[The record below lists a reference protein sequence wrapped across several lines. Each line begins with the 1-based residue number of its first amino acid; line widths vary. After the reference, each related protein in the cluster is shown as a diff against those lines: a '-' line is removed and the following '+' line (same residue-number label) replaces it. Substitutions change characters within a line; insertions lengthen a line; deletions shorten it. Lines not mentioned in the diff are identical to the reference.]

1 MRHRSH
7 RKLKTRGRKLKSR
20 RRARQNRTR
29 KQRGGALIDS
39 VSRENEH
46 KTIVTIRPDAMEE
59 DSVPLTTRL
68 TTARRLLEE
77 TDTGA

>member
-7 RKLKTRGRKLKSR
+7 QKLKTRGRKIKS